1 MKWIWGFIFVLSHSF
16 LVAQTQDIEI
26 MEVRGESE
34 IKLYAVNHTDDVL
47 DMTFTANLTGFI
59 TNESSP
65 LKKVLKPRAEE
76 FLMTLTAPSGVAC
89 EYKTS
94 VSYKKVRKEGDVAN
108 GQGKKQRMT
117 SIQMNTN
124 KINVFTQDGCGRCE
138 FVINYLEKN
147 KIPYVE
153 LNTTIHQPN
162 QQLMF
167 EKLEEAGFKGNTVQ
181 MPVIVQNAKTT
192 YDIKDLSSF
201 VKNLK

>member
-1 MKWIWGFIFVLSHSF
+1 MKCFFSFIFITGQILLS
-16 LVAQTQDIEI
+16 AQVQDIEVF
-26 MEVRGESE
+26 EERGPSE
-34 IKLYAVNHTDDVL
+34 IKLYAVNHTDDEL
-47 DMTFTANLTGFI
+47 DMTFTAILTGFI
-59 TNESSP
+59 SKESSP
-65 LKKVLKPRAEE
+65 LKKVLKPRAKE
-76 FLMTLTAPSGVAC
+76 FLMTLTAPSGIAC

-94 VSYKKVRKEGDVAN
+94 VSYKKIRKEGDTA

-124 KINVFTQDGCGRCE
+124 KINVFTQDGCARCE
-138 FVINYLEKN
+138 FVISHLEKN

-167 EKLEEAGFKGNTVQ
+167 EKLEEAGFKGSSVQ
-181 MPVIVQNAKTT
+181 MPVIVQNGKTN
-192 YDIKDLSSF
+192 YDIKDLTTF

>member
-1 MKWIWGFIFVLSHSF
+1 MKWILGFIFVVSQTF
-16 LVAQTQDIEI
+16 LAAQTKDIEV
-26 MEVRGESE
+26 MEERGLSE
-34 IKLYAVNHTDDVL
+34 IKLYAVNHTDDEL

-59 TNESSP
+59 SNETSP
-65 LKKVLKPRAEE
+65 LKKMLKPRAKE

-94 VSYKKVRKEGDVAN
+94 VSYKKVRKEGDVTS
-108 GQGKKQRMT
+108 GQGKIQRMT
-117 SIQMNTN
+117 SIQMNSN

-138 FVINYLEKN
+138 FVISYLEKN

-167 EKLEEAGFKGNTVQ
+167 EKLEAAGFKGNTVQ
-181 MPVIVQNAKTT
+181 MPVIVQNNKTT
-192 YDIKDLSSF
+192 YDIKDLSFF